1 MCRDRILRPSDD
13 SSFTYTFINIERISI
28 KGLTSWFFCAILKIS
43 SRLSAAA
50 VRTFSVSLKLPC
62 FARLRDKGVVA
73 DILVFFLRCLSPHHP
88 FRSRPCWKGMLFLFG
103 FRFVFRMD
111 IIENTAIFS
120 KKEKFFS
127 SLLQFHFFYAIIPS
141 LWSDEQK
148 KLHTRGISAAGSAS
162 HWQCGGRGFESHML
176 HQSPKGVS
184 LWGLFFTSSLF
195 TTNAFGALEV
205 ICNSE
210 KWKRVSQGFALP
222 F

>member
-13 SSFTYTFINIERISI
+13 SSFTYTFINIERILI
-28 KGLTSWFFCAILKIS
+28 KGLASWFFCATLKIS

-50 VRTFSVSLKLPC
+50 VRTSNVPPVLPC

-73 DILVFFLRCLSPHHP
+73 DILVLFLRCLSPHHP

-176 HQSPKGVS
+176 HHKSTVI
-184 LWGLFFTSSLF
+184 LIELRWTFFIFIVKSF
-195 TTNAFGALEV
+195 
-205 ICNSE
+205 IYDIINSI
-210 KWKRVSQGFALP
+210 KWILRRLRIWKECLY
-222 F
+222 

>member
-13 SSFTYTFINIERISI
+13 SSFTYTFINIERILI
-28 KGLTSWFFCAILKIS
+28 KGLASWFFCATLKIS

-50 VRTFSVSLKLPC
+50 VRTSNVPPVLPC

-73 DILVFFLRCLSPHHP
+73 DILVLFFLRCLSPHHP
-88 FRSRPCWKGMLFLFG
+88 FRSRPCCKGMLFLFG

-148 KLHTRGISAAGSAS
+148 NFIH
-162 HWQCGGRGFESHML
+162 
-176 HQSPKGVS
+176 
-184 LWGLFFTSSLF
+184 
-195 TTNAFGALEV
+195 GALAQLGAHHTGSV
-205 ICNSE
+205 GVVGSNPICST
-210 KWKRVSQGFALP
+210 KVPKA
-222 F
+222 

>member
-13 SSFTYTFINIERISI
+13 SSFTYTFINIERILI
-28 KGLTSWFFCAILKIS
+28 KGLASWFFCATLKIS

-50 VRTFSVSLKLPC
+50 VRTSNVPPVLPC

-73 DILVFFLRCLSPHHP
+73 DILVLFFALSFSASSFP
-88 FRSRPCWKGMLFLFG
+88 FSSVLERYALLI
-103 FRFVFRMD
+103 RFSFCFPKD
-111 IIENTAIFS
+111 IIESTAIFS

-184 LWGLFFTSSLF
+184 LWGFFYFFTLHYKHLWG
-195 TTNAFGALEV
+195 FGS
-205 ICNSE
+205 NM
-210 KWKRVSQGFALP
+210 
-222 F
+222 